1 MPSLNPDGLAAAMEA
16 AMPQAWQDVK
26 NTPFAGGDPND
37 RKPLFLAISRAVLKY
52 LHDNQSGLIK
62 TIGFE
67 CRRRRHA
74 SRQYRNQRYAGYYR
88 RLKGAVDS
96 HG

>member
-62 TIGFE
+62 TMDLSVEGVATPVANTVTNVTLDITG
-67 CRRRRHA
+67 
-74 SRQYRNQRYAGYYR
+74 
-88 RLKGAVDS
+88 V
-96 HG
+96 